1 LYAFEFKILLINVN
15 LGAARVAKRALNK
28 DISIKKAA
36 EEETDL
42 NSDELETLLDARKM
56 MN

>member
-1 LYAFEFKILLINVN
+1 LLINVN